1 MDAAVLT
8 ESELSEALRKRR
20 PVFPDVTIDQPVTL
34 EAVDAEFRSARRNR
48 ADIGVAN
55 HVLNLFLE
63 PRNPF
68 EPKRVR
74 KPKMEAVVLGT
85 LLALVVIA
93 VLAFNLAAPLGY

>member
-1 MDAAVLT
+1 MLTDA
-8 ESELSEALRKRR
+8 ELSEGLRKRR
-20 PVFPDVTIDQPVTL
+20 PVFPDVTVDRPVTL
-34 EAVDAEFRSARRNR
+34 QEVDAEFRAARRNR
-48 ADIGVAN
+48 GDIGITN

-74 KPKMEAVVLGT
+74 KPKMEAVVFGT

-93 VLAFNLAAPLGY
+93 ILAFNLAAPRPY